1 MPGQTN
7 DQQDHNGESLTEVDA
22 VVIGAGIGGLR
33 MLHQLREQGL
43 TVQVFEAA
51 PDLGGT
57 WFWNRYPGARTDS
70 ESWTYAYSFSK
81 ELQDEWDWSERFPTQ
96 DEVYR
101 YLSHVADRF
110 DLRRD
115 IAFDTRV
122 ESAVYDEDSA
132 RWLVT
137 VAGGRRYRCAYLVTA
152 LGLLSLPYKPDF
164 KGLEDF
170 EGQWHV
176 TGRWPQEEVDF
187 TGKRVAIIGTGAT
200 AVQAVPLIAQT
211 AAQLTVFQR
220 TPNYV
225 LPARNYT
232 LTDFEREGIRSSYDE
247 IWRKARKHPFGY
259 AFDRAGVTKSD
270 VTPEEHQRILERGWE
285 TGGFRFVFETFDDMT
300 LDEEANEI
308 ASEFVRNKI
317 RAIVKDPETAE
328 LLCPKDYP
336 IVSKRPP
343 LGHFYYEA
351 FNRDN
356 VRLVDISQTPIDEIT
371 ANGIRVGEDEY
382 TADIIIFATGFDAGT
397 GSYNYIDIRGRGGET
412 LEKKWADGPRTHLG
426 ITIDGFPNMFMVS
439 GPQSPFGNI
448 PVVVEG
454 TVEWIGN
461 AVTHLREN
469 GLDTIEPTSEA
480 VASWWQLLQ
489 DYINATLLPKG
500 RHSWFLGANI
510 PGKPRGVLFFFG
522 GVGTYRKTCQAAADS
537 GYADFTLDSVAPHGQ
552 ASTAHVGRTTSRPA
566 PQSVS

>member
-1 MPGQTN
+1 MS
-7 DQQDHNGESLTEVDA
+7 QQSNNKSVAGVDSVEVDA
-22 VVIGAGIGGLR
+22 VVIGAGFGGLR
-33 MLHQLREQGL
+33 MLHELRGQGL
-43 TVQVFEAA
+43 SVQVFEAA

-57 WFWNRYPGARTDS
+57 WYWNCYPGARTDS

-96 DEVYR
+96 DEVHR
-101 YLSHVADRF
+101 YLRHVADRF
-110 DLRRD
+110 DLRKH

-122 ESAVYDEDSA
+122 VSAVFDEDTG
-132 RWLVT
+132 RWLVAT
-137 VAGGRRYRCAYLVTA
+137 EDGQRYNCAYLVTA

-164 KGLEDF
+164 KGIDEFTGEWYL
-170 EGQWHV
+170 
-176 TGRWPQEEVDF
+176 TGRWPREKVDF
-187 TGKRVAIIGTGAT
+187 TGKRVAVIGTGAT

-232 LTDFEREGIRSSYDE
+232 MTDFERENIRASYDE

-259 AFDRAGVTKSD
+259 AFDRAGVTKTD
-270 VTPEEHQRILERGWE
+270 VTPDEHRRILERGWE
-285 TGGFRFVFETFDDMT
+285 TGGFRFIFETFDDIT

-308 ASEFVRNKI
+308 ASEFVREKI
-317 RAIVKDPETAE
+317 RAIVKDPDTAD

-356 VRLVDISQTPIDEIT
+356 VSLVDVSGTSITEIT
-371 ANGIRVGEDEY
+371 AGGIRVGDDEY
-382 TADIIIFATGFDAGT
+382 PADVIVFATGFDAGT
-397 GSYNYIDIRGRGGET
+397 GAYNHIDIRGRSGQT
-412 LEKKWADGPRTHLG
+412 LKDKWAEGPRTHLG
-426 ITIDGFPNMFMVS
+426 ITVDGFPNMFMVS

-454 TVEWIGN
+454 TVEWIGQ
-461 AVTHLREN
+461 AVGHLRTNE
-469 GLDTIEPTSEA
+469 LDTIEPTSES
-480 VASWWQLLQ
+480 VESWWQLLQ
-489 DYINATLLPKG
+489 DYINATLLPQG

-522 GVGTYRKTCQAAADS
+522 GVGTYRKTCQAVADS
-537 GYADFTLDSVAPHGQ
+537 GYNGFTIEGGQSQQYPTADADDESARATVRLG
-552 ASTAHVGRTTSRPA
+552 T
-566 PQSVS
+566 